1 MNKASISELGCVLVL
16 ASAPSNAATSLDQQQ
31 QISTQAEHSTGLP
44 QQRNTRNFSRK
55 TYSPLTSP
63 ILDHHPSTKS
73 DRSKLEIINLTSP
86 ETVESFI
93 ELSKPELPTLDTVPS
108 QPTICNPAED
118 KALNSDPAVT
128 HRVKTT
134 TSKSLLESFF
144 SDYAAPGPEDY
155 PQPEDFE
162 MERSSPSSY
171 TRSRKSSN
179 AQSSPTSVSSF
190 ANTVGGKLGWF
201 RSRAASNGSR
211 KSPKSVKDMSPTA
224 LQQRHE
230 DSELTAADPLFN
242 LDIESS
248 LFPDGPADP
257 LDPASFITLL
267 THATCL
273 IETLQTAYKARTTA
287 LCDLRADYA
296 AQTDELDETETRARH
311 LKMQLSDM
319 SSRMA
324 DTETSLRSQLV
335 EERKKREE
343 LELRDK
349 DKAAKRRTNSRNNMR
364 SNASDSG
371 FESDT
376 DPEYTTMLLDPD
388 VEAEK
393 QSTVALRTSDTDAEF
408 RALCLDTRAVLE
420 KDKLLSNPSTTE
432 TLWERRSTTGPSAL
446 LSENW
451 ILRRRV
457 LELETTVDTCLGL
470 L

>member
-1 MNKASISELGCVLVL
+1 MNKASTSELGSDPGV
-16 ASAPSNAATSLDQQQ
+16 ASASVIAAASPDQQYH
-31 QISTQAEHSTGLP
+31 ISTQAEYSTGLP
-44 QQRNTRNFSRK
+44 QRRNTRNFSRK

-63 ILDHHPSTKS
+63 TSDHHPSTTS
-73 DRSKLEIINLTSP
+73 DRAKLEVINLTSP

-93 ELSKPELPTLDTVPS
+93 ELSTSQISNLDTVAS
-108 QPTICNPAED
+108 KQQISNPAEVT
-118 KALNSDPAVT
+118 AFNSDSAVT
-128 HRVKTT
+128 HRVKTS

-162 MERSSPSSY
+162 MEHSSSSTY

-179 AQSSPTSVSSF
+179 AQSSQTSVSSF

-201 RSRAASNGSR
+201 RSRAASNGSS
-211 KSPKSVKDMSPTA
+211 KTPKSVKEMSPTA

-324 DTETSLRSQLV
+324 DTETSLRGQLV

-343 LELRDK
+343 LELREK

-376 DPEYTTMLLDPD
+376 DPEYTAMSLDHA

-393 QSTVALRTSDTDAEF
+393 QSAVALRTSNTDAEF
-408 RALCLDTRAVLE
+408 RALCLDTRTVLE
-420 KDKLLSNPSTTE
+420 KDNLLSSPSTTE

-457 LELETTVDTCLGL
+457 IELETTVDTCLGL